1 MTDPAASADLDDA
14 TSEQDAAVDDAVAD
28 GGEESTG
35 ASDAAPDSGPKE
47 EEETAGDAPERKF
60 PAPEEQSTVDEHGYE
75 WFVLKVT
82 SNREK
87 TVKKSLEKRI
97 RREGLEDDFGEIVI
111 PTQKVVDPKG
121 GKKRVIE
128 QKLFPGYMMIQMKLN
143 DESWYLVRDTTGVG
157 GFTGSS
163 GSFTSADDR
172 PAAMRP
178 DEVDRMLGRVEE
190 AQDEEAEPAKV
201 QIDLPIGETVKIKEG
216 PFETFEGTVEAID
229 ELHGK
234 VTVLIEIF
242 GSPRPTEFE
251 YWQVEKV

>member
-14 TSEQDAAVDDAVAD
+14 TSAQDAAVDEAVTDAGSED
-28 GGEESTG
+28 
-35 ASDAAPDSGPKE
+35 ASPE
-47 EEETAGDAPERKF
+47 DAPREEGEKSDEPPKRKF
-60 PAPEEQSTVDEHGYE
+60 PAPEEQSTVDEHGFE

-87 TVKKSLEKRI
+87 TVKKTLEKRI
-97 RREGLEDDFGEIVI
+97 RREGLEEDFGEIVI

-143 DESWYLVRDTTGVG
+143 DDSWYLVRDTTGVG

-172 PAAMRP
+172 PAAMRA
-178 DEVDRMLGRVEE
+178 DEVDRMLGKVEE
-190 AQDEEAEPAKV
+190 AADEESEPAKV

>member
-1 MTDPAASADLDDA
+1 MTDPAASADLAADA
-14 TSEQDAAVDDAVAD
+14 SDKDAAVDDAVAD
-28 GGEESTG
+28 GGEHDVVPDDAPHEEG
-35 ASDAAPDSGPKE
+35 AD
-47 EEETAGDAPERKF
+47 ETAAAAETPKRKF
-60 PAPEEQSTVDEHGYE
+60 PAPEEQSTADEHGYE

-97 RREGLEDDFGEIVI
+97 RREGLEEDFGEIVI

-178 DEVDRMLGRVEE
+178 DEVDRMLGKVEE
-190 AQDEEAEPAKV
+190 AADEEAEPAKV

>member
-14 TSEQDAAVDDAVAD
+14 TSAQDAAVDDAVTDSGAAD
-28 GGEESTG
+28 ASSEDAPREGGETPEE
-35 ASDAAPDSGPKE
+35 APK
-47 EEETAGDAPERKF
+47 RKF
-60 PAPEEQSTVDEHGYE
+60 PAPEEQSTVDELGYE

-87 TVKKSLEKRI
+87 TVKKTLEKRI
-97 RREGLEDDFGEIVI
+97 RREGLEEDFGEIVI

-143 DESWYLVRDTTGVG
+143 DDSWYLVRDTTGVG

-172 PAAMRP
+172 PAAMRA
-178 DEVDRMLGRVEE
+178 DEVDRMLGKVEE
-190 AQDEEAEPAKV
+190 AADEEAEPAKV

>member
-1 MTDPAASADLDDA
+1 MTDPVASADL
-14 TSEQDAAVDDAVAD
+14 AD
-28 GGEESTG
+28 GASAEDASAEAVVPVAEDGSVEPEADAGEESAEPTP
-35 ASDAAPDSGPKE
+35 AP
-47 EEETAGDAPERKF
+47 RKF
-60 PAPEEQSTVDEHGYE
+60 PAPVEQSTVDEHGYE

-97 RREGLEDDFGEIVI
+97 RREGLEEDFGEIVI

-178 DEVDRMLGRVEE
+178 DEVDRMLGKVDEV
-190 AQDEEAEPAKV
+190 AGEEAEPAKV

>member
-1 MTDPAASADLDDA
+1 MTDPVVSADPAAGASD
-14 TSEQDAAVDDAVAD
+14 SDAADEAVAD
-28 GGEESTG
+28 AGDGEVTSEEAPREEASDDSDEES
-35 ASDAAPDSGPKE
+35 AP
-47 EEETAGDAPERKF
+47 ARKF
-60 PAPEEQSTVDEHGYE
+60 PAPEEESTVDEHGYE

-97 RREGLEDDFGEIVI
+97 RREGLEEDFGEIVI

-143 DESWYLVRDTTGVG
+143 DDSWYLVRDTTGVG

-178 DEVDRMLGRVEE
+178 DEVARMLGTGEE
-190 AQDEEAEPAKV
+190 AEGEEAEPAKV

>member
-1 MTDPAASADLDDA
+1 MADPATPADPAPASDEDA
-14 TSEQDAAVDDAVAD
+14 AGAVDDAVRA
-28 GGEESTG
+28 GGEET
-35 ASDAAPDSGPKE
+35 AADDPAPKE
-47 EEETAGDAPERKF
+47 EAGGAAETGGETAAGV
-60 PAPEEQSTVDEHGYE
+60 PAESEEDESPFHVEGFDWY
-75 WFVLKVT
+75 VLKVT

-87 TVKKSLEKRI
+87 TVKKSLQTRIKR
-97 RREGLEDDFGEIVI
+97 EAMEDDFGEIVI

-128 QKLFPGYMMIQMKLN
+128 QKLFPGYMMIQMRMS
-143 DESWYLVRDTTGVG
+143 EEGWYLVRDTTGVG
-157 GFTGSS
+157 DFTGGTRDKIAQPPPMS
-163 GSFTSADDR
+163 R
-172 PAAMRP
+172 E
-178 DEVDRMLGRVEE
+178 EVDRMLGGPEVDPETGEEE
-190 AQDEEAEPAKV
+190 APKV
-201 QIDLPIGETVKIKEG
+201 KIDLPVGETVKIKDG